1 MPTFGVLRTRLRND
15 VLSEA
20 DITLYSEE
28 DLLTFLAEASVEIA
42 SVGGFPVV
50 SSASNIASGST
61 TVTATASLSNVE
73 FKQVTFNSLPL
84 DEVDAK
90 TVRLYQGIGGLTRYY
105 SFDGRQGGNID
116 IAPAANKA
124 GSFVVD
130 YVKDLSGESYS
141 ASDLPWDG
149 LLDDWHDSIIYWAA
163 VKAFERSLDYDRAQ
177 YWSQKF
183 DRRAQ
188 SLAVFLQN
196 DNLLNLVGGQG
207 AANAGR

>member
-20 DITLYSEE
+20 NITLYSEQ
-28 DLLTFLAEASVEIA
+28 DLLTFLTEASVEIA
-42 SVGGFPVV
+42 SLGGFPVV
-50 SSASNIASGST
+50 SSASSIASGST
-61 TVTATASLSNVE
+61 TVTAPASLSTVD
-73 FKQVTFNSLPL
+73 FKQVTFDNLTL
-84 DEVDAK
+84 DEADAR

-105 SFDGRQGGNID
+105 SFDEREGGNIAL
-116 IAPAANKA
+116 APAAHKA

-141 ASDLPWDG
+141 AGDVPWDG
-149 LLDDWHDSIIYWAA
+149 LLDDWHDSIVYWAG
-163 VKAFERSLDYDRAQ
+163 VKAFERSMEYDKAQ
-177 YWSQKF
+177 YWSQRF
-183 DRRAQ
+183 DRRIQ

-207 AANAGR
+207 AGNAGG